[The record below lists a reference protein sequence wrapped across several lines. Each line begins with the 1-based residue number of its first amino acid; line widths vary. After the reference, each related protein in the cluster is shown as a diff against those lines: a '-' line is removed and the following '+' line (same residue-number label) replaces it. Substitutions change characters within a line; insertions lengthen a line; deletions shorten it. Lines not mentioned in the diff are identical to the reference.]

1 MQSAFVLLNSIDK
14 VKNFVNTVSRFDS
27 DIAMRS
33 GRFTIDGKSIM
44 GIFSL
49 DLARPIEVVIYNDE
63 EVPAVLEALTPF
75 KVEVE

>member
-27 DIAMRS
+27 DIDMRS

-49 DLARPIEVVIYNDE
+49 DLTRPIEVVIYNDE

>member
-27 DIAMRS
+27 DIDMRS

>member
-27 DIAMRS
+27 DIDMRS
-33 GRFTIDGKSIM
+33 GRFTINGKSIM